1 MLYYDIIDEVSV
13 IKIIIFN
20 AEELMMERVQMPKE
34 GKSRKYQH
42 IARRIGLVVIVM
54 QAVSVVL
61 AMVICINMFN
71 SLVTSM
77 QEDRCTNGTNALAY
91 ELSRV
96 SGGEDLNQILDG
108 LKSRMGCEFT
118 IFDGDTRA
126 YSTVIQNGE
135 RVVGTKLPDN
145 LKKIVLEQGQDYVGE
160 ATILGEDYLCS
171 YVPTK
176 GADGQVNGLIFA
188 GISREAA
195 EEETDHIIKLATIVS
210 AVVIVI
216 CAILMSLYLSMRIST
231 PLGKITKVA
240 MRLGNGDLGLT
251 SGEEIQVGV
260 CSKNEIGL
268 LGQIFEETTSNL
280 RHYIGEITN
289 VLGSIAEGNLT
300 LEAKADYR
308 GDFQSIRESLDRI
321 HTELNNAMGQIAA
334 SAGQISL
341 GADQVASSAQVLAQG
356 ATDQASSVQEISA
369 TVANIAE
376 SAQQTFATATEAGGF
391 VNQAGA
397 QLGVSIDCVKE
408 LNVAMENISDT
419 SREINTIIATIE
431 NIAFQTNILAL
442 NAAVEAA
449 RAGSAGKGFAVVAEE
464 VRNLAAKSDEAA
476 KATKELIESS
486 IVAVNEG
493 SDAMSRVTEAL
504 EKTGYYA
511 GNVTS
516 RMTVLVEEVEGQTA
530 AIAQVNE
537 GIEQIS
543 AVVETNSATS
553 EECAAA
559 SEELSSQA
567 GLLKSLMGSFKI
579 KGRR

>member
-1 MLYYDIIDEVSV
+1 
-13 IKIIIFN
+13 
-20 AEELMMERVQMPKE
+20 MMERVQVPKE

-42 IARRIGLVVIVM
+42 IARRIGLVMIVM
-54 QAVSVVL
+54 QAVAVTL

-71 SLVTSM
+71 SLVTAM
-77 QEDRCTNGTNALAY
+77 QRERCTNGTNALAY
-91 ELSRV
+91 ELSRI
-96 SGGEDLNQILDG
+96 SGDEDMNQILDG

-118 IFDGDTRA
+118 IFEGDTRT
-126 YSTVIQNGE
+126 YSTVIQDGK

-145 LKKIVLEQGQDYVGE
+145 LKKIVLEQGQTYVGE
-160 ATILGEDYLCS
+160 ATILGVDYLCS

-176 GADGQVNGLIFA
+176 GEDGQVNGLIFA
-188 GISREAA
+188 GISRVAA
-195 EEETDHIIKLATIVS
+195 EQETDRVIEIATTVSTTVII
-210 AVVIVI
+210 I
-216 CAILMSLYLSMRIST
+216 CVILMSLYLKIRISG
-231 PLGKITKVA
+231 PLDKITKVA
-240 MRLGNGDLGLT
+240 MRLEKGDLGLA
-251 SGEEIQVGV
+251 SGEEIQVGIH
-260 CSKNEIGL
+260 SKNEIGV
-268 LGQIFEETTSNL
+268 LGEIFEETINNL
-280 RHYIGEITN
+280 RLYIGEITS
-289 VLGSIAEGNLT
+289 VLGSIAEGDLT
-300 LEAKADYR
+300 VEAKADYM
-308 GDFQSIRESLDRI
+308 GDFLSIKESLNRI
-321 HTELNNAMGQIAA
+321 HTELNNTMGQIAA

-369 TVANIAE
+369 TVADISE
-376 SAQQTFATATEAGGF
+376 SAQQTSTTAEEAGGF

-397 QLGVSIDCVKE
+397 HLGISIDCVKE
-408 LNVAMENISDT
+408 LNVAMENISGT
-419 SREINTIIATIE
+419 SKEINTIIATIE
-431 NIAFQTNILAL
+431 NIAFQINILAL

-449 RAGSAGKGFAVVAEE
+449 RAGTAGKGFAVVAEE

-486 IVAVNEG
+486 IIAVNEG
-493 SDAMSRVTEAL
+493 SDAMGRVTEAL

-516 RMTVLVEEVEGQTA
+516 KMTILVEEVESQTA

-567 GLLKSLMGSFKI
+567 GLLKSLMASFKI
-579 KGRR
+579 TGRR

>member
-1 MLYYDIIDEVSV
+1 
-13 IKIIIFN
+13 
-20 AEELMMERVQMPKE
+20 MERVQVPKE

-42 IARRIGLVVIVM
+42 IARRIGLVMIVM
-54 QAVSVVL
+54 QAVAVTL

-71 SLVTSM
+71 SLVTAM
-77 QEDRCTNGTNALAY
+77 QRERCTNGTNALAY
-91 ELSRV
+91 ELSRI
-96 SGGEDLNQILDG
+96 SGDEDMNQILDG

-118 IFDGDTRA
+118 IFEGDTRT
-126 YSTVIQNGE
+126 YSTVIQDGK

-145 LKKIVLEQGQDYVGE
+145 LKKIVLEQGQTYVGE
-160 ATILGEDYLCS
+160 ATILGVDYLCS

-176 GADGQVNGLIFA
+176 GEDGQVNGLIFA
-188 GISREAA
+188 GISRVAA
-195 EEETDHIIKLATIVS
+195 EQETDRVIEIATTVSTTVII
-210 AVVIVI
+210 I
-216 CAILMSLYLSMRIST
+216 CVILMSLYLKIRISG
-231 PLGKITKVA
+231 PLDKITKVA
-240 MRLGNGDLGLT
+240 MRLEKGDLGLA
-251 SGEEIQVGV
+251 SGEEIQVGIH
-260 CSKNEIGL
+260 SKNEIGV
-268 LGQIFEETTSNL
+268 LGEIFEETINNL
-280 RHYIGEITN
+280 RLYIGEITS
-289 VLGSIAEGNLT
+289 VLGSIAEGDLT
-300 LEAKADYR
+300 VEAKADYM
-308 GDFQSIRESLDRI
+308 GDFLSIKESLNRI
-321 HTELNNAMGQIAA
+321 HTELNNTMGQIAA

-369 TVANIAE
+369 TVADISE
-376 SAQQTFATATEAGGF
+376 SAQQTSTTAEEAGGF

-397 QLGVSIDCVKE
+397 HLGISIDCVKE
-408 LNVAMENISDT
+408 LNVAMENISGT
-419 SREINTIIATIE
+419 SKEINTIIATIE
-431 NIAFQTNILAL
+431 NIAFQINILAL

-449 RAGSAGKGFAVVAEE
+449 RAGTAGKGFAVVAEE

-486 IVAVNEG
+486 IIAVNEG
-493 SDAMSRVTEAL
+493 SDAMGRVTEAL

-516 RMTVLVEEVEGQTA
+516 KMTILVEEVESQTA

-567 GLLKSLMGSFKI
+567 GLLKSLMASFKI
-579 KGRR
+579 TGRR

>member
-1 MLYYDIIDEVSV
+1 
-13 IKIIIFN
+13 
-20 AEELMMERVQMPKE
+20 
-34 GKSRKYQH
+34 
-42 IARRIGLVVIVM
+42 
-54 QAVSVVL
+54 
-61 AMVICINMFN
+61 MFN

-91 ELSRV
+91 ELSRI

-118 IFDGDTRA
+118 IFDGDTRT

-145 LKKIVLEQGQDYVGE
+145 LKKIVLEQGQAYVGE

-188 GISREAA
+188 GISRAAA

-260 CSKNEIGL
+260 RSKNEIGL

-321 HTELNNAMGQIAA
+321 HTELNNTMGQIAA

-408 LNVAMENISDT
+408 LNVAMENISGT

-431 NIAFQTNILAL
+431 NIAFQINILAL